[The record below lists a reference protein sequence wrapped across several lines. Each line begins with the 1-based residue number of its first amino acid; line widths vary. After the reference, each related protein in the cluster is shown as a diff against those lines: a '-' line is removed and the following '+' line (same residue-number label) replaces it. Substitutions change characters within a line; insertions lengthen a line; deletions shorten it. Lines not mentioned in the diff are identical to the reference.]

1 MRYFLDGIFLS
12 FSYFSVLPL
21 GSNIKKMH
29 KMTYDGML
37 FGLPLVGLV
46 IGLISAGLFLFLK
59 GFMPLEYSAIVSAC
73 VYLVLYGFLHLE
85 AVCDVVDAWY
95 ATLSGKDAY
104 AIMKEPH
111 VGAIGAIATFVLVLL
126 KVSVVATLFYN
137 GLAALVLAAIVFS
150 RLGLAFSLNW
160 FKLHKN
166 SSFAQELKKSAK
178 GKLLVVMLLAYMIL
192 VYFALDVS
200 SVVLFA
206 VVSIIAF
213 TLILR
218 ILKGKF
224 GFLNGDCLG
233 FTLEVVEL
241 ILLNIGLMLL

>member
-12 FSYFSVLPL
+12 FSYFSILPL

-29 KMTYDGML
+29 KMTYDGVL
-37 FGLPLVGLV
+37 FGLPLVGFI
-46 IGLISAGLFLFLK
+46 IGLISAASFLFLK

-73 VYLVLYGFLHLE
+73 IYLVLYGFLHLE

-95 ATLSGKDAY
+95 ASLSGKDVY
-104 AIMKEPH
+104 SIMKEPH
-111 VGAIGAIATFVLVLL
+111 VGAIGAIATFILVLL
-126 KVSVVATLFYN
+126 KVSVMVTLFLN
-137 GLAALVLAAIVFS
+137 GLITLALAAMVFS

-160 FKLHKN
+160 FKVHKN
-166 SSFAQELKKSAK
+166 STFAQELKKSAK
-178 GKLLVVMLLAYMIL
+178 GKLLVVMLIAYMIL
-192 VYFALDVS
+192 VYFALNVNA
-200 SVVLFA
+200 VLLFA
-206 VVSIIAF
+206 VVSIVAF

-218 ILKGKF
+218 LLKSKF